1 MNIARTIEHGRRDH
15 PDRPALIFEGTEIT
29 YAALDDAANSV
40 ARALRDRGIGRGDRV
55 ALLMPNV
62 PEFAYAYYGALK
74 LGAIV
79 VSINTSLMADEIEFI
94 VQDSGAAILLSEL
107 TAFAARPGA
116 AIEAVDLPADAP
128 AAIVYTSG
136 TTGVPKGATLSHGN
150 VTFAMTS
157 KQRYLGITPEDRLL
171 LFLPLYH
178 CFGQNAILNAAMQAG
193 ATVVLQ
199 RGFDAGQRARLARR
213 RSRDD
218 DVRRAGDVQRAAR
231 SRGRRIAAIAAAAGE
246 GQGPLAGVR
255 YCFSAAAPLPIQVET
270 AWRERFGLVIHQG
283 YGLTETSPF
292 ASYNH
297 ATAHRAGS
305 IGVAI
310 DQVEMRVVDVR
321 TRQPLPAG
329 ERGEIVIRGPNVM
342 LGYWNRPNET
352 AEVMQDGWFH
362 TGDIGRT
369 DVDGYFYIEDRIK
382 DMVII
387 GGSNV
392 YPAEIENVLSQHP
405 AVADAAVFGVPA
417 PVLGERVWAAV
428 VLGPGATVT
437 ESEIIAFCRARMAH
451 FKVPARV
458 EFVDELPR
466 NRTGKVLKRVLRQR
480 HGAPAGPITPSAA
493 SGMHRDEF
501 NVPVTPDLETI
512 QVFLLRWLGEALQR
526 RETARSGAAAGG
538 RRRHVGDW
546 RGARERAGALAR
558 TAGAAD
564 DRVAAPDGEC
574 HRASSRAGR
583 RGWSDRRAAGDR
595 RARRAGRLHR
605 SLVARESLGSGRRSA
620 ARRRTPSSPGVILV
634 NDSNTSGSNAA
645 TSGSNGSGSNGASAV
660 PGAATVA
667 DQAGACRD
675 PRSAGAARRR
685 AGARYRADRDCRH
698 GVPLSGLRGS
708 RVVLAPAGGGPRR
721 GDGSAGRSL
730 EPRRA
735 LRPRSVAA
743 GQDDQPLGRR
753 D

>member
-1 MNIARTIEHGRRDH
+1 MNIARSIEHGRRNH
-15 PDRPALIFEGTEIT
+15 PDRPALIFEGSEIS

-79 VSINTSLMADEIEFI
+79 VSINTSLIADEIEFI
-94 VQDSGAAILLSEL
+94 VKDSGAAILLSEL

-116 AIEAVDLPADAP
+116 AIEAVDLLADAP

-150 VTFAMTS
+150 VTFAMAA

-199 RGFDAGQRARLARR
+199 RAFDADRLLASLASDRVTMMFGVPATF
-213 RSRDD
+213 SVLLD
-218 DVRRAGDVQRAAR
+218 RAA
-231 SRGRRIAAIAAAAGE
+231 AASPSIAAAAGD
-246 GQGPLAGVR
+246 GLGPLASVR
-255 YCFSAAAPLPIQVET
+255 YCFSAAAPLPIHVEA
-270 AWRERFGLVIHQG
+270 AWRARFGLVIHQG

-297 ATAHRAGS
+297 ATMHRPGS
-305 IGVAI
+305 IGVPI
-310 DQVEMRVVDVR
+310 DRVEMRVVDVR
-321 TRQPLPAG
+321 TRQPLAAG

-342 LGYWNRPNET
+342 LGYWNRPIDT

-369 DVDGYFYIEDRIK
+369 DADGYFFIEDRIK

-392 YPAEIENVLSQHP
+392 YPAEIEHVLSQHP
-405 AVADAAVFGVPA
+405 QVADAAVFGVPA

-428 VLGPGATVT
+428 VLGPGATAT
-437 ESEIIAFCRARMAH
+437 EGEIIAFCRARMAH

-480 HGAPAGPITPSAA
+480 HGAPSGPIAPSAA
-493 SGMHRDEF
+493 SGLHREEF
-501 NVPVTPDLETI
+501 SVPVTPDVETI
-512 QVFLLRWLGEALQR
+512 QVWLLRWLGETLHANRPIDPDQPLAEEGVTSVIGVELASALERWLGKPVAPTLAWQHP
-526 RETARSGAAAGG
+526 TVNAIARHLAPGAAAGPLG
-538 RRRHVGDW
+538 QQHAID
-546 RGARERAGALAR
+546 ALAAQGGFIDL
-558 TAGAAD
+558 TSLDTLSDADAEAAL
-564 DRVAAPDGEC
+564 VEEL
-574 HRASSRAGR
+574 R
-583 RGWSDRRAAGDR
+583 RLQG
-595 RARRAGRLHR
+595 
-605 SLVARESLGSGRRSA
+605 
-620 ARRRTPSSPGVILV
+620 
-634 NDSNTSGSNAA
+634 
-645 TSGSNGSGSNGASAV
+645 
-660 PGAATVA
+660 
-667 DQAGACRD
+667 
-675 PRSAGAARRR
+675 
-685 AGARYRADRDCRH
+685 
-698 GVPLSGLRGS
+698 
-708 RVVLAPAGGGPRR
+708 
-721 GDGSAGRSL
+721 
-730 EPRRA
+730 
-735 LRPRSVAA
+735 
-743 GQDDQPLGRR
+743 
-753 D
+753 

>member
-1 MNIARTIEHGRRDH
+1 MNIARIIEHGRRDH
-15 PDRPALIFEGTEIT
+15 PGRPALIFEGTEIS

-94 VQDSGAAILLSEL
+94 VKDSGAAILLSEL

-157 KQRYLGITPEDRLL
+157 KQRYLGITSEDRLL

-199 RGFDAGQRARLARR
+199 RGFDAAKVVAALDADRVTMMFGVPATF
-213 RSRDD
+213 
-218 DVRRAGDVQRAAR
+218 DVLLHRTAAV
-231 SRGRRIAAIAAAAGE
+231 SPSIDAAAGA

-255 YCFSAAAPLPIQVET
+255 YCFSAAAPLPIHVET
-270 AWRERFGLVIHQG
+270 AWRDRFGLVIHQG

-297 ATAHRAGS
+297 VAVHRPGS
-305 IGVAI
+305 IGVPI
-310 DQVEMRVVDVR
+310 EQVEMRVVDVR

-342 LGYWNRPNET
+342 LGYWNRPGDT
-352 AEVMQDGWFH
+352 SEVMQDGWFH

-405 AVADAAVFGVPA
+405 AVMDAAVFGVPA

-428 VLGPGATVT
+428 VLGPGAAVT

-480 HGAPAGPITPSAA
+480 HGATGPITPSAA

-501 NVPVTPDLETI
+501 NVPVTPDPETI
-512 QVFLLRWLGEALQR
+512 QLFLLRWLGEALN
-526 RETARSGAAAGG
+526 A
-538 RRRHVGDW
+538 
-546 RGARERAGALAR
+546 ERPLDPERPLAEEGVTSVIGVELAGALERWLGRPIPPTIAWQHPTVNAIAR
-558 TAGAAD
+558 
-564 DRVAAPDGEC
+564 
-574 HRASSRAGR
+574 H
-583 RGWSDRRAAGDR
+583 
-595 RARRAGRLHR
+595 
-605 SLVARESLGSGRRSA
+605 
-620 ARRRTPSSPGVILV
+620 
-634 NDSNTSGSNAA
+634 
-645 TSGSNGSGSNGASAV
+645 
-660 PGAATVA
+660 
-667 DQAGACRD
+667 
-675 PRSAGAARRR
+675 
-685 AGARYRADRDCRH
+685 
-698 GVPLSGLRGS
+698 
-708 RVVLAPAGGGPRR
+708 LAPAA
-721 GDGSAGRSL
+721 SAGPIGAQQAIDALAAQGGFIDLSSL
-730 EPRRA
+730 ENLSEADAEALLVEELRR
-735 LRPRSVAA
+735 LQ
-743 GQDDQPLGRR
+743 G
-753 D
+753 

>member
-1 MNIARTIEHGRRDH
+1 MNIARTIEHGRQHH

-62 PEFAYAYYGALK
+62 PEFAYAYFGALK

-94 VQDSGAAILLSEL
+94 VQDCGAAILLSEL
-107 TAFAARPGA
+107 TAFAPRSGP

-150 VTFAMTS
+150 VTFAMAS
-157 KQRYLGITPEDRLL
+157 KQRYLGITARGSAAAVPAALSLL
-171 LFLPLYH
+171 R
-178 CFGQNAILNAAMQAG
+178 AERDSE
-193 ATVVLQ
+193 
-199 RGFDAGQRARLARR
+199 RGDAGGCDRRAAARIRRRQGARFARR
-213 RSRDD
+213 RWRDD

-231 SRGRRIAAIAAAAGE
+231 SRGGAARAT
-246 GQGPLAGVR
+246 PRHSRSVR
-255 YCFSAAAPLPIQVET
+255 YCFSAAAPLPIHVET

-297 ATAHRAGS
+297 ATAHRPGS
-305 IGVAI
+305 IGVPI
-310 DQVEMRVVDVR
+310 EQVDMRVVDVR

-342 LGYWNRPNET
+342 LGYWNRPSET

-369 DVDGYFYIEDRIK
+369 DVDGYFFIEDRIK

-392 YPAEIENVLSQHP
+392 YPAEIENVLHQHP

-428 VLGPGATVT
+428 VRVPGASAT
-437 ESEIIAFCRARMAH
+437 ESEIIAFCRQRMAH
-451 FKVPARV
+451 YKVPARV

-480 HGAPAGPITPSAA
+480 HGAPAAPVTPSAA

-501 NVPVTPDLETI
+501 NTPVTPDVETI
-512 QVFLLRWLGEALQR
+512 QVFMLRWLGETLHAERPFDPERPLEEEGVTSVIGVELASALERWLGRPVQSTIAWQHR
-526 RETARSGAAAGG
+526 RSARSRATS
-538 RRRHVGDW
+538 RRRPRPV
-546 RGARERAGALAR
+546 RLAR
-558 TAGAAD
+558 
-564 DRVAAPDGEC
+564 
-574 HRASSRAGR
+574 SRR
-583 RGWSDRRAAGDR
+583 STRLP
-595 RARRAGRLHR
+595 RRAGSSISPR
-605 SLVARESLGSGRRSA
+605 SRICRK
-620 ARRRTPSSPGVILV
+620 RTPRHCLSKSFAVFRGDLRERLEHQRPEQQRLERRCR
-634 NDSNTSGSNAA
+634 AR
-645 TSGSNGSGSNGASAV
+645 AS
-660 PGAATVA
+660 
-667 DQAGACRD
+667 
-675 PRSAGAARRR
+675 ARRR
-685 AGARYRADRDCRH
+685 A
-698 GVPLSGLRGS
+698 V
-708 RVVLAPAGGGPRR
+708 
-721 GDGSAGRSL
+721 
-730 EPRRA
+730 RRA
-735 LRPRSVAA
+735 LAA
-743 GQDDQPLGRR
+743 ASARGGQR
-753 D
+753 

>member
-1 MNIARTIEHGRRDH
+1 MNIARTIEHGRRNH

-40 ARALRDRGIGRGDRV
+40 ARALRGRGIGRGDRV

-74 LGAIV
+74 LGAVV
-79 VSINTSLMADEIEFI
+79 VSINTSLMADEIKFI
-94 VQDSGAAILLSEL
+94 VEDSGAAILLSEL
-107 TAFAARPGA
+107 TTFAARPGA

-150 VTFAMTS
+150 VTFAMMS

-199 RGFDAGQRARLARR
+199 RVFDADRVLASLASDRVTMVFGVPATFNVLL
-213 RSRDD
+213 D
-218 DVRRAGDVQRAAR
+218 RAA
-231 SRGRRIAAIAAAAGE
+231 SASPAIAAAAGI

-270 AWRERFGLVIHQG
+270 AWRDRFGLVIHQG

-297 ATAHRAGS
+297 ATAHRLGS
-305 IGVAI
+305 IGVPI
-310 DQVEMRVVDVR
+310 EKVEMRVVDVR

-342 LGYWNRPNET
+342 LGYWNRPAET

-369 DVDGYFYIEDRIK
+369 DADGYFYIEDRIK

-458 EFVDELPR
+458 EFVEELPR

-493 SGMHRDEF
+493 SGLHRDEF
-501 NVPVTPDLETI
+501 NVPVTPDVETI
-512 QVFLLRWLGEALQR
+512 QLFLLRWLGEALHADRPLDPERPLAEEGVTSVVGVELASALERWLGRPVPPTIAWQHP
-526 RETARSGAAAGG
+526 TVSAIARHLAPAAAAGPL
-538 RRRHVGDW
+538 
-546 RGARERAGALAR
+546 GAQQAIDALA
-558 TAGAAD
+558 AQGGFVDLSSLDNLSEADAEAAL
-564 DRVAAPDGEC
+564 VEEL
-574 HRASSRAGR
+574 R
-583 RGWSDRRAAGDR
+583 RLQG
-595 RARRAGRLHR
+595 
-605 SLVARESLGSGRRSA
+605 
-620 ARRRTPSSPGVILV
+620 
-634 NDSNTSGSNAA
+634 
-645 TSGSNGSGSNGASAV
+645 
-660 PGAATVA
+660 
-667 DQAGACRD
+667 
-675 PRSAGAARRR
+675 
-685 AGARYRADRDCRH
+685 
-698 GVPLSGLRGS
+698 
-708 RVVLAPAGGGPRR
+708 
-721 GDGSAGRSL
+721 
-730 EPRRA
+730 
-735 LRPRSVAA
+735 
-743 GQDDQPLGRR
+743 
-753 D
+753 